1 MLAGVVVIGGGAAAY
16 VNIERSKREKE
27 EQCRRDQ
34 AVGRPDIGG
43 PFKLT
48 DVHGKPFGSED
59 LKGKWS
65 LLYFGFTFCPDICP
79 DELDKMTEALNTLAA
94 DKDMPEVQP
103 VFITIDPD
111 RDTPEKLQAYL
122 QDFHPK
128 LLGLTGTNAEVK
140 AAAKVFRVYYSKPI
154 EDESDD
160 YLVDHTIIMY
170 LMDPEF
176 QFAQY
181 FGQFMTAPEM
191 AQGMAETMEKYI
203 PPP

>member
-1 MLAGVVVIGGGAAAY
+1 MFFFGIQKL
-16 VNIERSKREKE
+16 EK
-27 EQCRRDQ
+27 
-34 AVGRPDIGG
+34 ASSG
-43 PFKLT
+43 L
-48 DVHGKPFGSED
+48 
-59 LKGKWS
+59 
-65 LLYFGFTFCPDICP
+65 FTFATCFRSSFSPFLSMHNSHNP
-79 DELDKMTEALNTLAA
+79 
-94 DKDMPEVQP
+94 Q
-103 VFITIDPD
+103 
-111 RDTPEKLQAYL
+111 
-122 QDFHPK
+122 
-128 LLGLTGTNAEVK
+128 
-140 AAAKVFRVYYSKPI
+140 AKVFRVYYSKPI